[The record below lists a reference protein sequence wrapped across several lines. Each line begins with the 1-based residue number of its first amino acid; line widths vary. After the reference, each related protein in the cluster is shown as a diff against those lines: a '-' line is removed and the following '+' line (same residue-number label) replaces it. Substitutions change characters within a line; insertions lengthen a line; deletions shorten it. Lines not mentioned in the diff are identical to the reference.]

1 MGLWGPK
8 ADSDVVLEPFV
19 LASARIRVDNREFT
33 ELSNHLEQVFGTST
47 ADVLKAFAEKGYL
60 SSEQLNSIAKELF
73 RPTWDSVL
81 IAVKKVKHPFKTSM
95 DTSANPVFP
104 PAVFQAEF
112 HQRLNRWAGLDTEW
126 NTFLSGLVNGYMGA
140 AFDVM
145 NERKPRMA
153 LGGQLVAEG
162 CLRSAAAVTATKM

>member
-1 MGLWGPK
+1 MGLWSPN

-33 ELSNHLEQVFGTST
+33 DLSNHLENVFGTST

-60 SSEQLNSIAKELF
+60 SSEQLDSIAKELF

-81 IAVKKVKHPFKTSM
+81 SAVKKVKRPFNTSM
-95 DTSANPVFP
+95 DISAHPVFP
-104 PAVFQAEF
+104 SAVFCAEF
-112 HQRLNRWAGLDTEW
+112 HQKLNRWAGLDTEW
-126 NTFLSGLVNGYMGA
+126 NTFLSGLVSGYMGA

-145 NERKPRMA
+145 NQKKPQMA
-153 LGGQLVAEG
+153 LGGQLVLEG
-162 CLRSAAAVTATKM
+162 CLRSAAAVIATKM